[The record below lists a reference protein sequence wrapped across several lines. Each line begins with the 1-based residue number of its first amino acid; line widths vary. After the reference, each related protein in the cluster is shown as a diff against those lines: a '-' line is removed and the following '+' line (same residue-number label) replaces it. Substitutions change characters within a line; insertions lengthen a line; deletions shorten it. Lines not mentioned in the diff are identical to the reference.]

1 MSLRPRDRLV
11 LGVVAVVA
19 VLGAFYML
27 ALKPE
32 RQKASALQAQIV
44 TQQQALAA
52 AQQSYTVGRAA
63 QASLKKDGAEWAAL
77 KVAVPEQSDIPALLR
92 TLEKSAKSVH
102 VSMQALSLS
111 GSGTGAAATPAP
123 AASTPASATGAAG
136 AATTPAATPVP
147 IQLTFG
153 GGYVA
158 LNKLVRKLTGL
169 ATISGGKVHATGPLL
184 SINSVALTGTKSLTG
199 QLTATIY
206 QLAAPAGTTTGGQG

>member
-1 MSLRPRDRLV
+1 MNLRPRDRVV
-11 LGVVAVVA
+11 LAVVAVVG
-19 VLGAFYML
+19 VLAAFYML

-32 RQKASALQAQIV
+32 RQKAGALQAQIA
-44 TQQQALAA
+44 TQQQALAS

-77 KVAVPEQSDIPALLR
+77 KIAVPEQSDIPALLR
-92 TLEKSAKSVH
+92 TLEKNAKSVH

-111 GSGTGAAATPAP
+111 GSGTSAAAPAP
-123 AASTPASATGAAG
+123 AATTPTTPGGSA

-169 ATISGGKVHATGPLL
+169 ATIAGGKVHASGPLL

-206 QLAAPAGTTTGGQG
+206 QLASPAGTTTGGQG

>member
-1 MSLRPRDRLV
+1 MTLRPRDRVV
-11 LGVVAVVA
+11 LAVVAVVA

-32 RQKASALQAQIV
+32 RQKASALQAQIT
-44 TQQQALAA
+44 TQQQALTV
-52 AQQSYTVGRAA
+52 AQQSYIVGRAA
-63 QASLKKDGAEWAAL
+63 QASLKHDGGEWAAL
-77 KVAVPEQSDIPALLR
+77 KIAVPEQSDIPALLR
-92 TLEKSAKSVH
+92 TLEKNAKSVH
-102 VSMQALSLS
+102 VSMQAITLS
-111 GSGTGAAATPAP
+111 GSGTSAAASAPAP
-123 AASTPASATGAAG
+123 TTPATGAG
-136 AATTPAATPVP
+136 GTAAAAPAATPVP

-169 ATISGGKVHATGPLL
+169 ATVAGGKVHATGPLL

-206 QLAAPAGTTTGGQG
+206 QLAAPAGTSTGGQG